1 MSTLGYRT
9 SEPRERTPERSSVWP
24 KVLEILWK
32 EGITKAHI
40 AKDLHLPLDEIEALV
55 GPLVATG
62 QEHESVYGKLSVVR

>member
-1 MSTLGYRT
+1 MSALGYRT
-9 SEPRERTPERSSVWP
+9 LELRERTPERSSVWP

-32 EGITKAHI
+32 EGVTKAHI

-55 GPLVATG
+55 GPLVAPG